1 MAGIQV
7 IAGNFPKGWAS
18 FGFGT
23 IVFGKKPKQGFP
35 DAIVLNPKEELLSI
49 EIADSEVES
58 RIGKAT
64 GTGILGGLI
73 FGGAGLVIG
82 GLLGAADKTKKT
94 ITFKAAFTGNRQL
107 LAKTDAKTF
116 LKLQSI
122 AFDNANNL
130 PVTDKVQVENLDA
143 PAENP
148 STKELDLSPSVAV
161 AKMTSKDKLELAVGL
176 VVITLV
182 IWAVI
187 HFFF

>member
-1 MAGIQV
+1 M
-7 IAGNFPKGWAS
+7 
-18 FGFGT
+18 
-23 IVFGKKPKQGFP
+23 
-35 DAIVLNPKEELLSI
+35 
-49 EIADSEVES
+49 
-58 RIGKAT
+58 
-64 GTGILGGLI
+64 
-73 FGGAGLVIG
+73 
-82 GLLGAADKTKKT
+82 
-94 ITFKAAFTGNRQL
+94 
-107 LAKTDAKTF
+107 KTF

-148 STKELDLSPSVAV
+148 STKEPDLSPSVAV

-187 HFFF
+187 HFFRKVLKNTCSSNRSKGDLNPPLSIIFYALTVSQLINNRSLIASSHGYWDWGKWLILSDQ